1 MQSPSSECPF
11 SCILYHEPIPL
22 ARPRFIQKGSFSAIC
37 DSQKELKVSV
47 RRRLKENLADRTLIS
62 GIIYFSIDCIFAM
75 PASWSAKKR
84 EELDGQIHTQK
95 PDLDNIIKFY
105 SDCLSGFI
113 IEDDRMIGS
122 IMASKRWGQADQVK
136 IQLFA

>member
-1 MQSPSSECPF
+1 M
-11 SCILYHEPIPL
+11 PL
-22 ARPRFIQKGSFSAIC
+22 
-37 DSQKELKVSV
+37 
-47 RRRLKENLADRTLIS
+47 
-62 GIIYFSIDCIFAM
+62 
-75 PASWSAKKR
+75 SWSAKKR

-122 IMASKRWGQADQVK
+122 IMASKRWGQTDQVK
-136 IQLFA
+136 IQLFT